1 MRLTIFAL
9 VIACG
14 ALLVSNAL
22 AGQPDRQR
30 LPIGISEDYAPGQI
44 CPEAIAPAGVHLQL
58 IGGNE
63 AITFFD
69 DGRFLATGLHI
80 IQVTNTAFPKRSVI
94 VDVHGN
100 FVAVLQPDGSSIG
113 RGDGAT
119 AFSFFPGDAGPGDTS
134 TGRFYLF
141 TGSMQEVTD
150 ASGAVTAFDSVGSS
164 QDICAMIAG

>member
-14 ALLVSNAL
+14 AVLVSNAL
-22 AGQPDRQR
+22 AGTPDRQR

-44 CPEAIAPAGVHLQL
+44 CPEDIAPAGVQLQL

-63 AITFFD
+63 AITVFD

-80 IQVTNTAFPKRSVI
+80 IEVTNTAFPERSI
-94 VDVHGN
+94 ILDVHGN
-100 FVAVLQPDGSSIG
+100 FVAVPQLDGSSIG

-119 AFSFFPGDAGPGDTS
+119 AFSFFPGDAGPGDAS

-141 TGSMQEVTD
+141 TGSMEEVTNT
-150 ASGAVTAFDSVGSS
+150 SGAVTAFESVGSS
-164 QDICAMIAG
+164 EDVCAMIAA